1 MPSSND
7 RITGNEVKTYHI
19 VRQASD
25 CAAAQRLLGL
35 INNLVGV
42 MIIHAARFATFS
54 TFLLRSYMVTIPRDF
69 PHHRTDHQARNPDRG
84 DMGFLTGGLGV
95 GRTL

>member
-1 MPSSND
+1 MWM
-7 RITGNEVKTYHI
+7 H
-19 VRQASD
+19 
-25 CAAAQRLLGL
+25 LGL

-69 PHHRTDHQARNPDRG
+69 PHHRTDHQARIPDRG
-84 DMGFLTGGLGV
+84 DMGFSLVAWAWAARSEPDQPQRQRRGA
-95 GRTL
+95 